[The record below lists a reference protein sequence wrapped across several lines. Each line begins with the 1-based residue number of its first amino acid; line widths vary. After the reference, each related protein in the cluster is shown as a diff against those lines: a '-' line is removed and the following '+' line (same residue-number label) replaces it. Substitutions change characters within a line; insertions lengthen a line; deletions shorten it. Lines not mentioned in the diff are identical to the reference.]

1 MTTGSIGLFTPHPQ
15 RPRLGSIALASG
27 AAWVL
32 AGNDTGTMVTAS
44 PRLYPHMWS
53 WDSAFIMVGLA
64 QLDVDRACRE
74 METLLSG
81 QWEDGMIPHIVFSDE
96 DGYFPGPDRWQTA
109 VVCEHAPARP
119 HTSGICQPPV
129 HAIAL
134 RKIVDAGRRLRADR
148 RRAESLLRTSWPRL
162 FAWQRWLAT
171 YRDPL
176 GTGLIAV
183 THGWES
189 GMDNS
194 PRWDSPYAAVQPGDD
209 LPPYVRQDLDKVCE
223 ADERPTDEE
232 YDRYLWLIEEMRR
245 VGYRADEVVRI
256 GSFLVGDV
264 LLTALFAL
272 SCDVLA
278 DLGEES
284 GQDPEK
290 IAQLRR
296 WAARSRT
303 AVLDTRDPET
313 GLARDYDMRAHKWIA
328 APTIAGFAP
337 LLSGGLAPQDQAAL
351 LATLEGPDWM
361 GHPDLVAVAH
371 GVLPPSS
378 CPNSTG
384 EGRSGQ

>member
-1 MTTGSIGLFTPHPQ
+1 
-15 RPRLGSIALASG
+15 
-27 AAWVL
+27 
-32 AGNDTGTMVTAS
+32 
-44 PRLYPHMWS
+44 
-53 WDSAFIMVGLA
+53 
-64 QLDVDRACRE
+64 
-74 METLLSG
+74 
-81 QWEDGMIPHIVFSDE
+81 
-96 DGYFPGPDRWQTA
+96 
-109 VVCEHAPARP
+109 
-119 HTSGICQPPV
+119 
-129 HAIAL
+129 
-134 RKIVDAGRRLRADR
+134 
-148 RRAESLLRTSWPRL
+148 
-162 FAWQRWLAT
+162 
-171 YRDPL
+171 
-176 GTGLIAV
+176 

-264 LLTALFAL
+264 FLTALFAL

-361 GHPDLVAVAH
+361 GHPDLVAATPPTVS
-371 GVLPPSS
+371 PSS
-378 CPNSTG
+378 PQFMPKQYWRGPQWPVISWLFSWAMRRNGLHDTAARIREETLRLVSDGTFAEYYHPLTG
-384 EGRSGQ
+384 APLGSRSQSWTAAVVLDWLYED